1 MRDKR
6 NPALYLDRVTLVTE
20 PNKTDRSPAPAADL
34 LQQLYAFSDFACD
47 FKDFMPKVDSSN
59 AFLHCVQ

>member
-20 PNKTDRSPAPAADL
+20 PNKTDWSPAPAADL
-34 LQQLYAFSDFACD
+34 LQQL
-47 FKDFMPKVDSSN
+47 
-59 AFLHCVQ
+59 